1 MVSGTAFNE
10 AGSALQEL
18 LNNYANQ
25 LSNISSSWAGLSHDS
40 IISKADD
47 FRSSYGDVILN
58 EMAAFAT
65 ACDLYIDYVNTKNAF
80 KTAEQNMNLAIQQ
93 KDNRNAR
100 TFDRDRVNYANQ
112 MSSLASQI
120 NNYLSQAASTKLDAT
135 SVKPTSPNTGD
146 PSSTTSTN
154 GLTSSFTSGKPLNM
168 EPGVHLLEFTTSTG
182 KKIKYNVII
191 PEGATEGMPVIM
203 YLNGDAHIGQAKN
216 LGYCEMAE
224 EVKKVYGDKAPFIVV
239 QPVAPTPWYDTGAT
253 DGLNELVSQV
263 VADTHANP
271 RKVILSGA
279 SGGGIGCWTL
289 IDQYPNLFSAFVP
302 VSSYPKNVDFTHFT
316 QIPIRAITSGD
327 RDSDLRFMEGSQ
339 KAVEQ
344 INANGGHATYEEAGS
359 NHGGIIRKAYTQE
372 LFEWMIS
379 Q

>member
-1 MVSGTAFNE
+1 MVSGATFNE
-10 AGSALQEL
+10 AASNLQSL
-18 LNNYANQ
+18 FSNYTSQ
-25 LSNISSSWAGLSHDS
+25 ITNISSSWAGLSHDS
-40 IISKADD
+40 ILNKVEE
-47 FRSSYGDVILN
+47 FVSSFGKVIGD

-65 ACDLYIDYVNTKNAF
+65 ACDLYVEYLNAKNNL

-100 TFDRDRVNYANQ
+100 VYDHDRVNFANQ
-112 MSSLASQI
+112 MTTLANQI
-120 NNYLSQAASTKLDAT
+120 NNYLSQAASTKLEAT
-135 SVKPTSPNTGD
+135 SLK
-146 PSSTTSTN
+146 PSSPLTGNPAASSEQG
-154 GLTSSFTSGKPLNM
+154 GLTGSFTSGKPLNM
-168 EPGVHLLEFTTSTG
+168 EAGVHLLEFTTSSG

-224 EVKKVYGDKAPFIVV
+224 EVKKVYGDKAPFITV
-239 QPVAPTPWYDTGAT
+239 QPVCSQPWYGAGAT
-253 DGLNELVSQV
+253 DGLNELVAQIVS
-263 VADTHANP
+263 DTHANP
-271 RKVILSGA
+271 NKVILTGA
-279 SGGGIGCWTL
+279 SGGGIGGWTL

-327 RDSDLRFMEGSQ
+327 PDSDLRFMQGSQ
-339 KAVEQ
+339 NAVEQ